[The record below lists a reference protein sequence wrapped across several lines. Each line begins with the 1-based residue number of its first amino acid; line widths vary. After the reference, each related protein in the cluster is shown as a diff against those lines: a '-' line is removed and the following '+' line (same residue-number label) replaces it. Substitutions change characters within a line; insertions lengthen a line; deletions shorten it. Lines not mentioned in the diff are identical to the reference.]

1 MNTRDKHTHAAQRRH
16 RPLRWLAAAA
26 ATVLLLSACGTV
38 TQSAATPALAAG
50 DPVAVVSL
58 ANFTETPA
66 AGSSATAIAANVLR
80 ENGLTDV
87 RIAPADAA
95 SNAMFDTAQREVGE
109 KKLAWAREQH
119 VKYVLTGAV
128 EEWRY
133 KAGVDGEPVAGVTF
147 ELVDVASGQVVWSAT
162 GSRSGWS
169 RSSLANVA
177 SSLIGKLLA
186 PIRAHA

>member
-1 MNTRDKHTHAAQRRH
+1 MNNVKGWSRSIQ
-16 RPLRWLAAAA
+16 WLAAVA
-26 ATVLLLSACGTV
+26 ATALLLGACGSVRQT
-38 TQSAATPALAAG
+38 AAPALAAG
-50 DPVAVVSL
+50 DSIAVVPL

-80 ENGLTDV
+80 EYGLADV
-87 RIAPADAA
+87 RVAPADA
-95 SNAMFDTAQREVGE
+95 STNAMFDTAQREIGE

-147 ELVDVASGQVVWSAT
+147 ELIDVASGQVVWSAT

-186 PIRAHA
+186 PLGSRA

>member
-1 MNTRDKHTHAAQRRH
+1 MNSRDKHTQPAQGRI

-26 ATVLLLSACGTV
+26 TTVLLLSACGSISQT
-38 TQSAATPALAAG
+38 AATPSLATG
-50 DPVAVVSL
+50 DSVAVVSL

-80 ENGLTDV
+80 QNGLADV
-87 RIAPADAA
+87 RIAPADAT
-95 SNAMFDTAQREVGE
+95 SNAMFDTAQRDIGE

-147 ELVDVASGQVVWSAT
+147 ELIDVASGQVVWSAT

-177 SSLIGKLLA
+177 TSLIGKLLA
-186 PIRAHA
+186 PLSAHA

>member
-1 MNTRDKHTHAAQRRH
+1 MNSLISSMKGRT
-16 RPLRWLAAAA
+16 RPLQWVAAAA
-26 ATVLLLSACGTV
+26 AAALLLGACGSIS
-38 TQSAATPALAAG
+38 QSGGPALAAN
-50 DPVAVVSL
+50 DAVAVVPL

-80 ENGLTDV
+80 ASGVTDV
-87 RIAPADAA
+87 RVAPADAS

-109 KKLAWAREQH
+109 KKLAWARDQH

-169 RSSLANVA
+169 RSSLATVA

-186 PIRAHA
+186 PLRSHG